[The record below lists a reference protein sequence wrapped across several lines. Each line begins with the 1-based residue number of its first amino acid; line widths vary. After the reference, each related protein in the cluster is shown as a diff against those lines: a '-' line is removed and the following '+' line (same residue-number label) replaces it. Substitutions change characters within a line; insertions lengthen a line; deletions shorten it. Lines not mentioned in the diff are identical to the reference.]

1 MAEPVVEKIGSFSP
15 QRLFEQQRQ
24 GRMRPVVV
32 FMQAEDAECR
42 DMRTSFS
49 CVGKSTELT
58 MLVLD
63 SEAGGNPMGLFEENG
78 DCACVT
84 EAGRTVSV
92 DKELRYFSLPEELQP
107 MVQGAGIKP
116 MLE

>member
-1 MAEPVVEKIGSFSP
+1 MAEPVVEKISSFSP

-24 GRMRPVVV
+24 GRIGSVVV

-49 CVGKSTELT
+49 CVGKCAELA

-63 SEAGGNPMGLFEENG
+63 SEAGGNPMGLFEKNR
-78 DCACVT
+78 DCAPVA
-84 EAGRTVSV
+84 EAGRTISI
-92 DKELRYFSLPEELQP
+92 DKKLRYFSLSEEFQP
-107 MVQGAGIKP
+107 LVQGAGIKP

>member
-24 GRMRPVVV
+24 GRTGSVVV

-49 CVGKSTELT
+49 CVGMSTEPT

-63 SEAGGNPMGLFEENG
+63 GEAGGNPMGLFEKNR
-78 DCACVT
+78 DCAPVA
-84 EAGRTVSV
+84 EAGRAVSV
-92 DKELRYFSLPEELQP
+92 DKKLRYFSLPEEFQP
-107 MVQGAGIKP
+107 LVQGAGIKP
-116 MLE
+116 MLQ